1 MNHIGT
7 AIGRAI
13 ISQLHPKMLGLAI
26 LPFVG
31 TLTIWLALG
40 IWFWSDVVRFV
51 NATVFKWTGVSG
63 IEAWAA
69 SLVADWGFTWIVH
82 AVVAVAGWLVM
93 LPLIFVVTMIL
104 LAVFGTPIMA
114 KHVARDYADLEMRH
128 GGDYPGS
135 IVNSAVSLAVFLAS
149 WVLILPLCFFLSPLA
164 PILFLLPWAYLNARL
179 FRYDALFQHADA
191 DEIKHLSREH
201 WWGFVALGTIAAFL
215 TFIPLIGLML
225 FVFIGLFFVHYA
237 LLVLAEHRAR
247 SASAAA
253 STNSPAALTAPT
265 P

>member
-1 MNHIGT
+1 MTHIST
-7 AIGRAI
+7 AIGRAFV
-13 ISQLHPKMLGLAI
+13 SQLHPKMLGLAV

-31 TLTIWLALG
+31 TLVIWLALG
-40 IWFWSDVVRFV
+40 LWFWSDVVRFV
-51 NATVFKWTGVSG
+51 NATIFKWAGVSG

-82 AVVAVAGWLVM
+82 ALVAVAGWLIL
-93 LPLIFVVTMIL
+93 LPLIFVVTMIV

-114 KHVARDYADLEMRH
+114 QHVARDYPDVEMRH

-135 IVNSAVSLAVFLAS
+135 VINSAISLAVFVAS
-149 WVLILPLCFFLSPLA
+149 WVVVLPLCFFISPLA

-191 DEIKHLSREH
+191 TEIALLARER
-201 WWGFVALGTIAAFL
+201 WWGFMSLGLIAAFL
-215 TFIPLIGLML
+215 TFIPILGLML

-237 LLVLAEHRAR
+237 LLVLQEHRANPQ
-247 SASAAA
+247 SS
-253 STNSPAALTAPT
+253 
-265 P
+265 